1 MTRCNLNIGVVMG
14 LVLAWAGI
22 LPAVAQEV
30 PQRRALPNVTTHSL
44 ANPAVTSPAVA
55 SPTVENPAQLAPA
68 TTSVTPKKIKVGLNK
83 AKVVKLLVP
92 VAKIVVGN
100 EKVADVHVDKA
111 NPRQVFVVS
120 KAIGTT
126 NVFFMNQNGVI
137 IHQAEVQVSMNH
149 DALQAA
155 LTELMPDEKI
165 DVSVYRDSVFLSGN
179 VRSSAASADA
189 VRIANRFV
197 ADPANVTNMLKV
209 TGSQQV
215 ILQVRVAEMNRT
227 VRKNLAVD
235 QGISI
240 NSFLGDLDITTSSPA
255 TSGVTAFGSGLLN
268 HDIVGLTPV
277 AIQALEQQSLVKTL
291 AEPTLTALSGEAA
304 TFLSGGETPVP
315 IGFDDQSNPII
326 DYREF
331 GIKLS
336 FTPIVQSRGRINLQ
350 VTTEIS
356 SINTNQVTIQGATL
370 DTFSTKRTQTTV
382 DLPSGGTLMLSG
394 LLQENV
400 TDVIKGFP
408 FLKDL
413 PILGALFRSTDFQN
427 EESELIITVTAYL
440 AKPTGNDAALALPT
454 DGFEPASDI
463 DLYLLGRLHREYGEG
478 ELPFWKDL
486 LRGPFGYI
494 MK

>member
-1 MTRCNLNIGVVMG
+1 MTRCNLNIGVIMG
-14 LVLAWAGI
+14 LVLAWTGT
-22 LPAVAQEV
+22 LPAFAQEV
-30 PQRRALPNVTTHSL
+30 PQRRALPNVTTQSV
-44 ANPAVTSPAVA
+44 ASPAVTSPAVA
-55 SPTVENPAQLAPA
+55 TPAQLAPS
-68 TTSVTPKKIKVGLNK
+68 TTLVTPKKIKIGLNK
-83 AKVVKLLVP
+83 AKVVKLPAP

-100 EKVADVHVDKA
+100 EEVADVHVDKA

-120 KAIGTT
+120 KAVGTT

-149 DALQAA
+149 DALQSA
-155 LTELMPDEKI
+155 LAELLPDEKI

-179 VRSSAASADA
+179 VRSSVASADA

-209 TGSQQV
+209 AGSQQV
-215 ILQVRVAEMNRT
+215 ILQVRVAEVNRS
-227 VRKNLAVD
+227 VRKSLAVD

-240 NSFLGDLDITTSSPA
+240 NSFLGDLDIKTSSTLP
-255 TSGVTAFGSGLLN
+255 TSVTGFGTGVLN
-268 HDIVGLTPV
+268 HDIVGLTPT
-277 AIQALEQQSLVKTL
+277 AIEALEQQSLVKTL

-315 IGFDDQSNPII
+315 TGFDDQSNPII
-326 DYREF
+326 EYREF

-336 FTPIVQSRGRINLQ
+336 FTPIVQSKGRINLK

-370 DTFSTKRTQTTV
+370 DTFSTKRTHTTV

-400 TDVIKGFP
+400 TDVIDGFP

-440 AKPTGNDAALALPT
+440 AKPAGNDAALALPT

-478 ELPFWKDL
+478 KLPFWKDL
-486 LRGPFGYI
+486 IRGPFGYI

>member
-1 MTRCNLNIGVVMG
+1 MTRCNLNIGGVLG
-14 LVLAWAGI
+14 IALAWAVA
-22 LPAVAQEV
+22 LPVFAQEV
-30 PQRRALPNVTTHSL
+30 PQRRALPNVITQS
-44 ANPAVTSPAVA
+44 VGSPPVA
-55 SPTVENPAQLAPA
+55 SPAQLAPSA
-68 TTSVTPKKIKVGLNK
+68 TAKKIKIGLHK
-83 AKVVKLLVP
+83 AKVVRLPVP
-92 VAKIVVGN
+92 VGKIVVGN
-100 EKVADVHVDKA
+100 EEVADVHVDKA

-137 IHQAEVQVSMNH
+137 IHQAEVQVAMNH
-149 DALQAA
+149 DALQSA
-155 LTELMPDEKI
+155 LTELLPDEKI

-179 VRSSAASADA
+179 VRSSSASADA
-189 VRIANRFV
+189 VRIATRFV

-215 ILQVRVAEMNRT
+215 ILQVRVAEMNRS

-235 QGISI
+235 QGISL
-240 NSFLGDLDITTSSPA
+240 NSFLGDLDIKTSSPA
-255 TSGVTAFGSGLLN
+255 TSGVTAFGSGVLS
-268 HDIVGLTPV
+268 HDIVGLTPT
-277 AIQALEQQSLVKTL
+277 AIRALEQQSLVKTL

-315 IGFDDQSNPII
+315 IGVDENGNAII
-326 DYREF
+326 EFREF
-331 GIKLS
+331 GIRLS
-336 FTPIVQSRGRINLQ
+336 FTPIVQSKGRINLK
-350 VTTEIS
+350 VSTEIS
-356 SINTNQVTIQGATL
+356 EIDSANTVSLAGSTSISGFT
-370 DTFSTKRTQTTV
+370 TKRTTSTV

-394 LLQENV
+394 LLKENV
-400 TDVIKGFP
+400 TDIINGFP
-408 FLKDL
+408 LLKDL

-486 LRGPFGYI
+486 IRGPFGYI